1 MTDNGL
7 EQDRA
12 AYRKLTGGPS
22 WKQVGLLVAFIVL
35 LVLGGQYL
43 NARSAAQERVRIE
56 RKFERLIADGCEADR
71 TRTEIEL
78 DILNRLTAPRI
89 LAPGSPD
96 RAVADQEFKNEE
108 NRKFR
113 EEEEDKLRARK
124 CSDILAG
131 KLPEPEPV
139 LVPPPEIVQAPS
151 GERGSVGLTGAQGA
165 QGPVGPPGSPVPGP
179 QGPPGPTGST
189 GPPGP
194 RGPEGEQGPPGGLL
208 VPQPEPSP
216 SPPTVPIPSP
226 SPTVGAAQVCVLEV
240 CLP

>member
-1 MTDNGL
+1 MTDDGL
-7 EQDRA
+7 ERDRE
-12 AYRKLTGGPS
+12 AYKRLTGGPT
-22 WKQVGLLVAFIVL
+22 WKQVGVASLLIGAFVVL
-35 LVLGGQYL
+35 LLLGALYV
-43 NARSAAQERVRIE
+43 NAQSAAKERVRIE

-96 RAVADQEFKNEE
+96 RAVMDQEFKNEE
-108 NRKFR
+108 NRRFR
-113 EEEEDKLRARK
+113 EREENKLRARK

-151 GERGSVGLTGAQGA
+151 GERGAVGLTGAQGA

-179 QGPPGPTGST
+179 QGPPGP
-189 GPPGP
+189 PGP
-194 RGPEGEQGPPGGLL
+194 RGPQGEQGPPGGLL
-208 VPQPEPSP
+208 APRPEPTPEPSP
-216 SPPTVPIPSP
+216 SPQSAPSP
-226 SPTVGAAQVCVLEV
+226 IVPQEQVCVLEV